1 MSRVVRVKNDEYKI
15 IVEYDNPDEA
25 AARITLDTTGTNPTV
40 SGTVVVRGDLLVEG
54 TTTTV
59 ESVDTTI
66 ADNILTLNA
75 GETGAGVTLNQSG
88 IEIDRGTEDNARLVY
103 DETVSVYNG
112 TSIVG
117 AFLLQDAVGNVLPLS
132 TNSINH
138 TGTIYITPT
147 NSFISVGGETDYEE
161 NIFSYDAPGGNV
173 NANAPLDDDAL
184 VNAKALEDYADF
196 RLSIFAPSSIADADT
211 SVEASDFDTNALESK
226 IVVTIDGVVTG
237 NIYSNRTEIHNIKI
251 QDNEIS
257 TINDDSSNQDLVL
270 YAGGTGNVQVD
281 DGLILTTSPFQA
293 EDIGINPA
301 DNPPLDGVKLYGSTE
316 GLGATG
322 LSFVNS
328 AGTAGELISKDKAL
342 LYAMLF

>member
-1 MSRVVRVKNDEYKI
+1 MSRVVRVKNDEYKV

-25 AARITLDTTGTNPTV
+25 AARITLDTTGSNSSV
-40 SGTVVVRGDLLVEG
+40 SGTVVVKGNLLVEG

-117 AFLLQDAVGNVLPLS
+117 AFLLQDALGNVLPLS

-161 NIFSYDAPGGNV
+161 NIFSYDTPGGSID
-173 NANAPLDDDAL
+173 AIAPLDDDAL
-184 VNAKALEDYADF
+184 VNAKALKDYADY
-196 RLSIFAPSSIADADT
+196 RLSPFATSSLSDGDT
-211 SVEASDFDTNALESK
+211 SVEASDFDTNAVESK
-226 IVVTIDGVVTG
+226 VVTTIDGSITSTT
-237 NIYSNRTEIHNIKI
+237 YSNRTELHNIKI
-251 QDNEIS
+251 QNNEIS
-257 TINDDSSNQDLVL
+257 TLNDDSTDQDLIL
-270 YAGGTGNVQVD
+270 YASGTGNVQID
-281 DGLILTTSPFQA
+281 DGLILTTTPFQA
-293 EDIGINPA
+293 EDSTSNPA
-301 DNPPLDGVKLYGSTE
+301 DNPPLDGIKIYGSAE
-316 GLGATG
+316 GEGATG
-322 LSFVNS
+322 FSFVNS
-328 AGTAGELISKDKAL
+328 AGTTGELISKDKAL